1 MLLLPT
7 LQTVTKLA
15 VLYLY
20 CIVYVFN
27 CIMHCICY
35 VIQSACRNPKQAVP
49 MLSFS
54 PAAGPLSAVV
64 SIQRASGQKWP
75 AINTIKYKLIQSIIQ
90 RPYFQMDLQGE
101 GENDSTAHRIDT
113 MLEEG
118 RRHPAVDEPPSIVS
132 YCIKFVS

>member
-1 MLLLPT
+1 MYCI
-7 LQTVTKLA
+7 
-15 VLYLY
+15 VL
-20 CIVYVFN
+20 CIVYVTYYN
-27 CIMHCICY
+27 K
-35 VIQSACRNPKQAVP
+35 IQSACRNPKQAVP

-64 SIQRASGQKWP
+64 SIQRASGQKWS
-75 AINTIKYKLIQSIIQ
+75 AVNTIKYKLIQSIIQ

-118 RRHPAVDEPPSIVS
+118 RGHPSVDEPPSIVS
-132 YCIKFVS
+132 YCI

>member
-1 MLLLPT
+1 
-7 LQTVTKLA
+7 
-15 VLYLY
+15 
-20 CIVYVFN
+20 
-27 CIMHCICY
+27 MHCICY

-64 SIQRASGQKWP
+64 SIQRASGQKWS
-75 AINTIKYKLIQSIIQ
+75 AVNTIKYKLIQSIIQ

-118 RRHPAVDEPPSIVS
+118 RGHPSVDESPSIVS
-132 YCIKFVS
+132 YCIFFVS

>member
-54 PAAGPLSAVV
+54 PSTGLLSAVV

-75 AINTIKYKLIQSIIQ
+75 AVNTKKYKSIQFIIQ
-90 RPYFQMDLQGE
+90 RPYFQTDLQGE
-101 GENDSTAHRIDT
+101 GENDSTAHCIDT
-113 MLEEG
+113 TLVGEASHTRGTMT
-118 RRHPAVDEPPSIVS
+118 PSSVS
-132 YCIKFVS
+132 VCINFVS